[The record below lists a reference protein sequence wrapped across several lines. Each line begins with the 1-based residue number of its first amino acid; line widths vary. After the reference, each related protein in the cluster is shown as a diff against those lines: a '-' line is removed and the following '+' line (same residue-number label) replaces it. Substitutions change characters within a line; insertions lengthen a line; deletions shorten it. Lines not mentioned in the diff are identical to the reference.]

1 MATATVLA
9 VGNDLN
15 KAYGHTDQKEHQ
27 NLMALTAG
35 GVIAYKSAYKATV
48 DVGNLTDGSGE
59 TVQITG
65 CTGVILGRTGV
76 TNIIYALDSQDITVT
91 GYVQADGVI
100 ELRFQNEGAATVNL
114 ASQTIRII
122 TETIVAGT

>member
-1 MATATVLA
+1 MVAATVLA

-35 GVIAYKSAYKATV
+35 GVIAYVSSYKATV
-48 DVGNLTDGSGE
+48 DVGSLVDGAGE

-65 CTGVILGRTGV
+65 CTGVILRRTGIRSLV
-76 TNIIYALDSQDITVT
+76 FGLDQQDITVT
-91 GYVQADGVI
+91 AGVQANGVI
-100 ELRFQNEGAATVNL
+100 ELRFQNEGAATVDL
-114 ASQTIRII
+114 ASQTIII
-122 TETIVAGT
+122 NCDTVISGL

>member
-9 VGNDLN
+9 VGNDVN
-15 KAYGHTDQKEHQ
+15 KAYGHTDQKEQQ

-48 DVGNLTDGSGE
+48 NVGSLADGVGE

-65 CTGVILGRTGV
+65 CTGVVLGRTGV
-76 TNIIYALDSQDITVT
+76 TNIIYALDTQDITVT

-100 ELRFQNEGAATVNL
+100 ELRFQNEGAATVDL